1 MKEYFISIIFMSFA
15 AGLASF
21 VSYPSAMEKCAKAAI
36 SLLVMFV
43 VITPLLSLVGSIG
56 DIDFDELK
64 ENIITEDGEGEYIK
78 TAEKAFELGIKR
90 LLSDKYG
97 LSEDEVS
104 VFIIGFDFEKMRA
117 EKIKITL
124 SGRAA
129 LSDYRSIEE
138 YVEKNNLGECEV
150 NISLG
155 K

>member
-1 MKEYFISIIFMSFA
+1 MKEYFISVIFMSFA
-15 AGLASF
+15 AGLASL
-21 VSYPSAMEKCAKAAI
+21 VSYPSAMEKCSKAAI
-36 SLLVMFV
+36 SLLVMFI

-56 DIDFDELK
+56 NIDFDELK

-78 TAEKAFELGIKR
+78 TAEEAFELGIKR
-90 LLSDKYG
+90 LLLDKYG
-97 LSEDEVS
+97 LSGDEVS
-104 VFIIGFDFEKMRA
+104 VFLIGFDFEKMRA

-129 LSDYRSIEE
+129 LADYRSIEE